1 MKKLI
6 ITSVIAI
13 ALSLPLVLSSQNEP
27 PHPGG
32 GNAPSG
38 DANRVGGHG
47 PSAPIGSGTII
58 LTLLAAAYG
67 GKKVYNLRKE
77 EKE

>member
-6 ITSVIAI
+6 ITSAIAI
-13 ALSLPLVLSSQNEP
+13 ALSLPLILSAQTP

-32 GNAPSG
+32 DPSTGGHTTVGGNAPG
-38 DANRVGGHG
+38 
-47 PSAPIGSGTII
+47 APIGSGTII

>member
-6 ITSVIAI
+6 ITSAIAI
-13 ALSLPLVLSSQNEP
+13 ALSLPLVLSAQTP
-27 PHPGG
+27 PHPNG
-32 GNAPSG
+32 GNAPGGNNTAVGHEPSG
-38 DANRVGGHG
+38 
-47 PSAPIGSGTII
+47 APIGSGTII

-67 GKKVYNLRKE
+67 GKKVYNLRKD

>member
-6 ITSVIAI
+6 ITSAIAI
-13 ALSLPLVLSSQNEP
+13 ALSLPLVLSAQP
-27 PHPGG
+27 PHPNG
-32 GNAPSG
+32 GNNPNTG
-38 DANRVGGHG
+38 GNTPVGGPAG
-47 PSAPIGSGTII
+47 APIGSGTVI